1 MGEIIDFPIDR
12 IDNPLALPHS
22 TEPKDKARF
31 VFQQI
36 VFELH
41 DQGYNVKDPDLQKDL
56 GTVLNITHAVI
67 CRADGKHHFLSE
79 LIDELNETIA
89 NIKESEI

>member
-56 GTVLNITHAVI
+56 GTVLNIVHAVI
-67 CRADGKHHFLSE
+67 CRADDKPHFLGE
-79 LIDELNETIA
+79 LLDDLSDTLA
-89 NIKESEI
+89 NIKDSEE